1 MIRKILKGV
10 GITLAAVVVVGA
22 GLYLLGLRV
31 VVDGGGGLHLQ
42 FVKSAEARAAELARH
57 REAQR
62 AQGQTAPAAP
72 AAPAAPGAPAPDA
85 GASSGPA
92 DVRPGV
98 LLPDREPLAANAARI
113 ADPGRA
119 YWTNFRG
126 PRR

>member
-10 GITLAAVVVVGA
+10 GITLAAVVVLGA

-62 AQGQTAPAAP
+62 AQPPTPAPPAPAAP
-72 AAPAAPGAPAPDA
+72 VAPAAGGAASRAADVVTPGIVIDDPAP
-85 GASSGPA
+85 
-92 DVRPGV
+92 R
-98 LLPDREPLAANAARI
+98 
-113 ADPGRA
+113 
-119 YWTNFRG
+119 
-126 PRR
+126 